1 MPKIIF
7 KVKPDL
13 STGTFMKRFHLHLVS
28 DSTGETLEA
37 VTKACLS
44 QFENA
49 EAIKHFWP
57 MIRSERQLDKVI
69 DAIMEKPG
77 LVLFTLVNVITRD
90 RLQARLITLGIPAV
104 SVLDPVLQLFGQHIG
119 EQAKGAPG
127 KQHIM
132 DAAYFRRIDAVHYTM
147 AHDDGIGTDNLE
159 EADIVLI
166 GISRTSKTPTSI
178 YLANRGYKTA
188 NVPLVP
194 EVPPPVEIYALKKPL
209 VVGLTTSSDRL
220 VAVRRNRLR
229 AMNQQTDTDYVDEN
243 KVTQEIQAARRLFS
257 GQDWPVIDVTRR
269 SIEETA
275 AEIITLLTQRQ
286 EAVEMIL

>member
-1 MPKIIF
+1 
-7 KVKPDL
+7 
-13 STGTFMKRFHLHLVS
+13 MKRFHLHLVS

-37 VTKACLS
+37 VAKACLA

-69 DAIMEKPG
+69 EAILEKPG
-77 LVLFTLVNVITRD
+77 LVLFTLVNSLSRD
-90 RLQARLITLGIPAV
+90 RLQARLSALRMPAV
-104 SVLDPVLQLFGQHIG
+104 SVLDPVLEIFGAFIG
-119 EQAKGAPG
+119 ESAKGAPG
-127 KQHIM
+127 KQHAM

-147 AHDDGIGTDNLE
+147 AHDDGVGTDNLE
-159 EADIVLI
+159 EADIVLV

-194 EVPPPVEIYALKKPL
+194 QVAPPAEIFQLQKPL
-209 VVGLTTSSDRL
+209 VVGLTTAPERL
-220 VAVRRNRLR
+220 IAVRRNRLR
-229 AMNQQTDTDYVDEN
+229 AMNQQTDTDYVDDS
-243 KVTQEIQAARRLFS
+243 KVTAEIQAARRLFS
-257 GQDWPVIDVTRR
+257 QQDWPVIDVTRR

-275 AEIITLLTQRQ
+275 AEIINLFNQRQ
-286 EAVEMIL
+286 EAVEV

>member
-1 MPKIIF
+1 
-7 KVKPDL
+7 
-13 STGTFMKRFHLHLVS
+13 MKRFHLHLVS

-37 VTKACLS
+37 VAKACLV

-49 EAIKHFWP
+49 ESIKHFWP

-69 DAIMEKPG
+69 DAIIEKPG
-77 LVLFTLVNVITRD
+77 LVLFTLVNSITRD
-90 RLQARLITLGIPAV
+90 RLQARLALLGIPAV
-104 SVLDPVLQLFGQHIG
+104 SVLDPVLELFGQFIG

-127 KQHIM
+127 KQHAM

-147 AHDDGIGTDNLE
+147 AHDDGVGTDNLE

-178 YLANRGYKTA
+178 YLANRGFKTA

-194 EVPPPVEIYALKKPL
+194 EVPPPDSIFHLQKPL
-209 VVGLTTSSDRL
+209 VVGLTTSADRL
-220 VAVRRNRLR
+220 IAVRRNRLR
-229 AMNQQTDTDYVDEN
+229 AMNQQADTDYVDDG
-243 KVTQEIQAARRLFS
+243 KVTEEIKAARRLFS

-275 AEIITLLTQRQ
+275 AEIINIFHQRQ
-286 EAVEMIL
+286 DAADLQT